1 MYFLAFVGC
10 GWFLCCLE
18 MPFEISFRGRCVV
31 QRFGAR
37 EGMDVKHISGGVH
50 LRLEEIRGGKIQG
63 PQKRSHER
71 ITKDLQVLYTRWYD
85 GVTCTVV
92 RVNLSLLLAR
102 GI

>member
-37 EGMDVKHISGGVH
+37 EGMDVKHIAGGVH
-50 LRLEEIRGGKIQG
+50 EGNARRATERAQKLERG
-63 PQKRSHER
+63 
-71 ITKDLQVLYTRWYD
+71 QVS
-85 GVTCTVV
+85 GA
-92 RVNLSLLLAR
+92 SKMAR
-102 GI
+102 ML